1 MKLFESRF
9 SVVFLLFG
17 LVLTGCKTTSDNA
30 QTSPIPPSLIEP
42 LRFANF
48 TVSDINSLEGA
59 SNLMN
64 EKVYLGE
71 ENADQADYDWIVSDQ
86 TTNRIHCETVK
97 DFKAKVQNKCSD
109 ETGFGRAKYQWV
121 NSCADTLDFMAR
133 ARPSQHSYLNKGY
146 LLELPVSILGS
157 SLDTQEGD
165 VSDKY
170 EKILKLDSERGKTLK
185 DYTKFFAP
193 IHITKIELK
202 NNTLSFYDSEFEI
215 EYYITELA
223 RGDWDGDGNED
234 ALIEIGWHT
243 GGTLG
248 GSYTAM
254 VTKNEPDQKPKWVA
268 TNQFLKCSPNIV
280 ELEGT
285 IQDQIFPG
293 QPNYKSV
300 ANGDEREDCWVLELR
315 EPVNVAED
323 PEYPVPDENTP
334 QLNVSEMQLNL
345 DVYLNANYN
354 AYKQFLGKRVMV
366 TGELS
371 QGFTVHH
378 KTAILMW
385 VRDIKLE

>member
-1 MKLFESRF
+1 M
-9 SVVFLLFG
+9 
-17 LVLTGCKTTSDNA
+17 
-30 QTSPIPPSLIEP
+30 
-42 LRFANF
+42 
-48 TVSDINSLEGA
+48 
-59 SNLMN
+59 
-64 EKVYLGE
+64 
-71 ENADQADYDWIVSDQ
+71 
-86 TTNRIHCETVK
+86 
-97 DFKAKVQNKCSD
+97 
-109 ETGFGRAKYQWV
+109 
-121 NSCADTLDFMAR
+121 
-133 ARPSQHSYLNKGY
+133 
-146 LLELPVSILGS
+146 
-157 SLDTQEGD
+157 
-165 VSDKY
+165 
-170 EKILKLDSERGKTLK
+170 
-185 DYTKFFAP
+185 
-193 IHITKIELK
+193 LK

-215 EYYITELA
+215 EYNITELA

-334 QLNVSEMQLNL
+334 QLNVSKMQLNL
-345 DVYLNANYN
+345 DVYFNANYN
-354 AYKQFLGKRVMV
+354 AYKEFLGKRVMV

>member
-1 MKLFESRF
+1 MKLFRSWLC
-9 SVVFLLFG
+9 VVFMILGLL
-17 LVLTGCKTTSDNA
+17 LTGCKTTSDNA

-64 EKVYLGE
+64 EKVYLGKE
-71 ENADQADYDWIVSDQ
+71 ITDPADFDWAVSDQ
-86 TTNRIHCETVK
+86 STNLIHCETVK
-97 DFKAKVQNKCSD
+97 DFKAQVQNKSSD

-121 NSCADTLDFMAR
+121 DACADTLDFIAK
-133 ARPSQHSYLNKGY
+133 ARPSQHSYLNKNY
-146 LLELPVSILGS
+146 FMDLPGSVLLGS
-157 SLDTQEGD
+157 MSGEQEELLDR
-165 VSDKY
+165 DK
-170 EKILKLDSERGKTLK
+170 LMGLRFK
-185 DYTKFFAP
+185 DYTKP
-193 IHITKIELK
+193 GQ
-202 NNTLSFYDSEFEI
+202 TLYLTDFKYMDGGLRFRDSVND
-215 EYYITELA
+215 YGYLVKELA

-234 ALIEIGWHT
+234 ALILVAWHT
-243 GGTLG
+243 EGTLG
-248 GSYTAM
+248 GSFTRI
-254 VTKNEPDQKPKWVA
+254 VTRTRLDREPKWVA
-268 TNQFLKCSPNIV
+268 TDQFLKCSPNIMKLV
-280 ELEGT
+280 GT
-285 IQDQIFPG
+285 IKEEVFPG

-334 QLNVSEMQLNL
+334 QLNVSKMQLNL
-345 DVYLNANYN
+345 DVYFNANYN
-354 AYKQFLGKRVMV
+354 AYKEFLGKRVVV